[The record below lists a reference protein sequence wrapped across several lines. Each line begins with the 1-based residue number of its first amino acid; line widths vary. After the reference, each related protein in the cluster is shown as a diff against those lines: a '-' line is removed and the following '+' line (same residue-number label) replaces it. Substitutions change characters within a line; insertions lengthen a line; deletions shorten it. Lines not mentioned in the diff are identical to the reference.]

1 MNEHETL
8 SARARRWF
16 AVGKLQVKVMLLYLT
31 IVSLLVTWG
40 QFQPALFV
48 ASIKSS
54 STYYCGQ
61 KRCLLHHGMVYHR
74 AKTSNTLLTEE
85 MEKSWK
91 FLFTKCQGPGGPR
104 GMGDNQF
111 FGRERERDNSTSGT
125 THASAQS
132 APAPSVGDGGGS
144 ATEGAQE
151 DMLSPSPVIIGKR
164 ISL

>member
-54 STYYCGQ
+54 STYYYGQ

-74 AKTSNTLLTEE
+74 AKTSKTLLPEE
-85 MEKSWK
+85 MEESWK
-91 FLFTKCQGPGGPR
+91 FLFTKCQDPGESL
-104 GMGDNQF
+104 GMGGSKSS
-111 FGRERERDNSTSGT
+111 GREGGKSASDT
-125 THASAQS
+125 T
-132 APAPSVGDGGGS
+132 
-144 ATEGAQE
+144 
-151 DMLSPSPVIIGKR
+151 
-164 ISL
+164 

>member
-40 QFQPALFV
+40 QFQPDLFV

-54 STYYCGQ
+54 STYYYGQ

-111 FGRERERDNSTSGT
+111 FGRERER
-125 THASAQS
+125 
-132 APAPSVGDGGGS
+132 
-144 ATEGAQE
+144 
-151 DMLSPSPVIIGKR
+151 
-164 ISL
+164 